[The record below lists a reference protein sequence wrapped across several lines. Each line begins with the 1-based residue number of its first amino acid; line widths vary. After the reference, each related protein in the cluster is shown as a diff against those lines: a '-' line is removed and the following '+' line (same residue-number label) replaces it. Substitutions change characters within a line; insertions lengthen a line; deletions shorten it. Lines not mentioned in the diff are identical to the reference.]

1 VFAIVVHEPGR
12 APWRKAFAVR
22 ECRIGSVN
30 DNDLVLDVK
39 HRISAH
45 HARLVLKDT
54 KYILVATKTSS
65 GVWVNQRKLKAPTV
79 VKLTDTLTL
88 GDVRIE
94 IVPLAFETLGA
105 RTLVARDAKE
115 GELLAAVDDAD
126 EARLVY
132 ADWLEGNGDHAHA
145 ELLRTQHAIDGEVD
159 EAAIDARLAR
169 VRELAASIELP
180 WRARLSKLPIDN
192 CPQFRFKCPRQWSE
206 LTPTSAD
213 GERFCGSCQRTVY
226 FCATI
231 DEARSRGAKGEC
243 VAIDVASPRW
253 KGDMDGPYGE
263 RVCSA
268 CAIDVG
274 EGLESCPRCGVRLA
288 YEMMELGEIA

>member
-1 VFAIVVHEPGR
+1 MFALVIHEPGR

-22 ECRIGSVN
+22 ECRIGSVK

-54 KYILVATKTSS
+54 KYILVATKSSS
-65 GVWVNQRKLKAPTV
+65 GVWVNKRKLGAPTI
-79 VKLTDTLTL
+79 VKLTDTITL
-88 GDVRIE
+88 GDVRLE
-94 IVPLAFETLGA
+94 IVPLPFEKLA
-105 RTLVARDAKE
+105 SPLVARSPQEA
-115 GELLAAVDDAD
+115 ELLAAVDDAD

-145 ELLRTQHAIDGEVD
+145 ELLRTQEAIDGEVD
-159 EAAIDARLAR
+159 PAVIDAQLAR
-169 VRELAASIELP
+169 VRQLAASIELP

-192 CPQFRFKCPRQWSE
+192 CPQFRFKCPRQWSA
-206 LTPTSAD
+206 LTPTSID
-213 GERFCGSCQRTVY
+213 GERFCGACQRTVY
-226 FCATI
+226 YCATI
-231 DEARSRGAKGEC
+231 DEARARGAQGEC

-253 KGDMDGPYGE
+253 KGDMEGPFGE
-263 RVCSA
+263 RVCTA
-268 CAIDVG
+268 CDIDVG

>member
-1 VFAIVVHEPGR
+1 MFALVIHEPGR

-22 ECRIGSVN
+22 ECRIGSVK

-54 KYILVATKTSS
+54 KYILVATKSSS
-65 GVWVNQRKLKAPTV
+65 GVWVNKRKLAAPTI
-79 VKLTDTLTL
+79 VKLADTITL
-88 GDVRIE
+88 GDVRLE
-94 IVPLAFETLGA
+94 IVPLPFEKLEA
-105 RTLVARDAKE
+105 PLVARSPREA
-115 GELLAAVDDAD
+115 ELLAAVDGDD

-145 ELLRTQHAIDGEVD
+145 ELLRTQAAIDGEVD
-159 EAAIDARLAR
+159 EAVIDAQLAR
-169 VRELAASIELP
+169 VRQLAASIELP

-206 LTPTSAD
+206 LAPTSAD
-213 GERFCGSCQRTVY
+213 GERFCGACQRTVY
-226 FCATI
+226 YCATI
-231 DEARSRGAKGEC
+231 TEARARGAEGKC

-253 KGDMDGPYGE
+253 KGDMDGPFGE
-263 RVCSA
+263 RVCTA

-274 EGLESCPRCGVRLA
+274 EGLDSCPSCGVRLA
-288 YEMMELGEIA
+288 FEMMEMGEIA